1 MAWQYCDVTRCH
13 YVLRG
18 HINLYF
24 LLFPNCKDKLI
35 FIFLIK
41 FQVPDGQSHQCSLL
55 MKHRHN
61 SQNGASNDTPDCSA
75 DMHEFKTSLVLTSF
89 YSILINLAIVIIC
102 FQFDDEKDEKFWQ
115 LGLIIQVISCVFHP
129 LIEFLLSAKVRYF
142 IKDRIESFSG
152 GITSDTVIVT

>member
-1 MAWQYCDVTRCH
+1 
-13 YVLRG
+13 
-18 HINLYF
+18 
-24 LLFPNCKDKLI
+24 
-35 FIFLIK
+35 
-41 FQVPDGQSHQCSLL
+41 

-102 FQFDDEKDEKFWQ
+102 FQFDDEKDENFWR